1 MEEEQAIAV
10 ARALGGDVWQS
21 GGGMWLVL
29 IRRSDGH
36 VVVLSDE
43 AVCEYRNEE
52 AIETEQALTNI
63 LLC

>member
-1 MEEEQAIAV
+1 MEEEQAIAM
-10 ARALGGDVWQS
+10 ARVLGGDVWQS
-21 GGGMWLVL
+21 GGDIWLV
-29 IRRSDGH
+29 IVRRSDGH

>member
-1 MEEEQAIAV
+1 MEEDQAIAV

-21 GGGMWLVL
+21 GGDIWLV
-29 IRRSDGH
+29 IVRRSDGH
-36 VVVLSDE
+36 VVVFSDE

-52 AIETEQALTNI
+52 AIETTQPLTNI